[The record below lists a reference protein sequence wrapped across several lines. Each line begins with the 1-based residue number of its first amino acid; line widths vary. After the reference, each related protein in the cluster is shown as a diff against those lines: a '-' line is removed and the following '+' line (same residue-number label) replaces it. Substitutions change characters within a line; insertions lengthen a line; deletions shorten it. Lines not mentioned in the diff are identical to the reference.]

1 MGQSIFS
8 NLLSESKDFC
18 DAPLLIMTGENTM
31 ENFNFQFTEE
41 QLEDYLYEN
50 IEKHYDMKVIKRQFK
65 IPKGRI
71 DILAKSNKD
80 KNLYYVIEVKTGNID
95 ANSVCQVFRYSNY
108 LNSELSKNGKRVFV
122 PLLIGRNL
130 SSENNHIIYLLNHF
144 DGALSSS
151 FVEQNKIYYSIYNI
165 DFSGIRLDYFYK
177 KNEEYMSG
185 AFQECYSRI
194 EYFDV
199 RNYQLSLHNKKLE
212 QKITALKK
220 KVKDAK

>member
-1 MGQSIFS
+1 
-8 NLLSESKDFC
+8 
-18 DAPLLIMTGENTM
+18 M

-71 DILAKSNKD
+71 DIIAKSNKEKD
-80 KNLYYVIEVKTGNID
+80 LYYVIEIKTGDID
-95 ANSVCQVFRYSNY
+95 ANSVCQVLRYSNY

-130 SSENNHIIYLLNHF
+130 SNENNHIIYLLNHF
-144 DGALSSS
+144 DEASSS
-151 FVEQNKIYYSIYNI
+151 CFVEQNKIYYALYGI
-165 DFSGIRLDYFYK
+165 DFSGIRLSYFNTE
-177 KNEEYMSG
+177 NEEYMSSN
-185 AFQECYSRI
+185 FQECYSRI
-194 EYFDV
+194 EDLDL
-199 RNYQLSLHNKKLE
+199 RNYQLNFHNKKLE
-212 QKITALKK
+212 EEIIALKK